1 MALLTSW
8 FRYDPRLNEI
18 LSYVRMILEG
28 VTTLSGTT
36 SQLDNDIQQLKQDV
50 AALTSTVQAAVTL
63 IGGFAAQL
71 LQATQQAA
79 SAGATPEQLQSLTDL
94 HTVIAAETQS
104 LAQAVAQ
111 NTPSNSSAAGNGQP
125 TAGNGQQAAAS
136 GSVSW
141 CCGVRI
147 RNRKRRHIRGLHG
160 SRLGMAHTLAPHPG
174 LVVTSSRLPG
184 DHRAHSGAGVFPGR
198 AALGTALLAASD
210 NDLGF
215 GPICLARHLGVA
227 GNRPGLC
234 DNRQ

>member
-125 TAGNGQQAAAS
+125 TAGNGQQ
-136 GSVSW
+136 
-141 CCGVRI
+141 
-147 RNRKRRHIRGLHG
+147 
-160 SRLGMAHTLAPHPG
+160 PG
-174 LVVTSSRLPG
+174 G
-184 DHRAHSGAGVFPGR
+184 SGAPP
-198 AALGTALLAASD
+198 A
-210 NDLGF
+210 
-215 GPICLARHLGVA
+215 P
-227 GNRPGLC
+227 
-234 DNRQ
+234 